1 MSETKTTQSELE
13 NERETSA
20 RGPWD
25 FLGGLLVGGLAGAG
39 AMLMLAPQSGR
50 RSRAKIQQKS
60 IVLRDQASEAVEDV
74 LDQARAKVHQVKVDV
89 RKDTKKLQHRGK
101 EILDDQMERLST
113 AVDGKKEA
121 ILDS

>member
-1 MSETKTTQSELE
+1 MSENKNTQSELD

-39 AMLMLAPQSGR
+39 AMLMLAPQSGK

-60 IVLRDQASEAVEDV
+60 IVLRDQASEAVEDA
-74 LDQARAKVHQVKVDV
+74 LEQARAKVHQVKVDV
-89 RKDTKKLQHRGK
+89 RKDARKLRHRGK
-101 EILDDQMERLST
+101 EILDEQVERIST
-113 AVDGKKEA
+113 AVEAEKEA